1 MAIPNWGQKMAI
13 AFAVVF
19 FTTIGLNT
27 SVQADGTGTVGETI
41 NNAFDPGR
49 ERGEHASSI
58 APPSKSE
65 PISILDFV
73 QNHKDQH
80 DDEDQHDDD

>member
-1 MAIPNWGQKMAI
+1 MTLRG
-13 AFAVVF
+13 V
-19 FTTIGLNT
+19 NT
-27 SVQADGTGTVGETI
+27 SVQAHGTGTVGETI
-41 NNAFDPGR
+41 NNPFDPGR

-65 PISILDFV
+65 PTSILDFV
-73 QNHKDQH
+73 QNHKDLH

>member
-1 MAIPNWGQKMAI
+1 MTLRG
-13 AFAVVF
+13 V
-19 FTTIGLNT
+19 NT
-27 SVQADGTGTVGETI
+27 SVQADGTGTVDETI

-65 PISILDFV
+65 PTAILDFV
-73 QNHKDQH
+73 QNHKDLH
-80 DDEDQHDDD
+80 DDEDQHDDA

>member
-1 MAIPNWGQKMAI
+1 MAI

-19 FTTIGLNT
+19 FTTMGLST

-41 NNAFDPGR
+41 NNTFEPGR

-65 PISILDFV
+65 PVSILDFV
-73 QNHKDQH
+73 QIHKALHAAD
-80 DDEDQHDDD
+80 

>member
-1 MAIPNWGQKMAI
+1 MTLRG
-13 AFAVVF
+13 V
-19 FTTIGLNT
+19 NT

-65 PISILDFV
+65 LTSILDFV
-73 QNHKDQH
+73 QNHKDLH